1 MAIET
6 CFKNIKFTISI
17 EPPSQIGPKV
27 MKALTIFLFT
37 VFVAGPAHAYLDPG
51 TGSIILQAI
60 VGTIAGGLV
69 VIKLY
74 WYRIKNFFKNRTPE
88 EPKDSNKY

>member
-27 MKALTIFLFT
+27 MKASTIFLLAVLFS
-37 VFVAGPAHAYLDPG
+37 GPAHAYLDPG

-74 WYRIKNFFKNRTPE
+74 WYRIKNLFKKQIPE
-88 EPKDSNKY
+88 EPPDGESN

>member
-1 MAIET
+1 
-6 CFKNIKFTISI
+6 
-17 EPPSQIGPKV
+17 
-27 MKALTIFLFT
+27 MKTLTIFLFT

-60 VGTIAGGLV
+60 VGSIAGAFV

-74 WYRIKNFFKNRTPE
+74 WYRIKIFFKNQTPE
-88 EPKDSNKY
+88 EPTDSNKN

>member
-1 MAIET
+1 MAIKT

-17 EPPSQIGPKV
+17 EPPSQIGSKV
-27 MKALTIFLFT
+27 MKAPTIFLFAI
-37 VFVAGPAHAYLDPG
+37 FFSGPAHAYLDPG

-60 VGTIAGGLV
+60 VGTIAVGMV
-69 VIKLY
+69 SIKLY

-88 EPKDSNKY
+88 EPKDSNKN

>member
-17 EPPSQIGPKV
+17 EPPSQIGPKF
-27 MKALTIFLFT
+27 MKASTIFLFT
-37 VFVAGPAHAYLDPG
+37 VFVAGPAHAYLDAG
-51 TGSIILQAI
+51 TGTIILQAI
-60 VGTIAGGLV
+60 VGTIAVGMV
-69 VIKLY
+69 SIKLY

-88 EPKDSNKY
+88 EPKDRNKN

>member
-1 MAIET
+1 
-6 CFKNIKFTISI
+6 
-17 EPPSQIGPKV
+17 
-27 MKALTIFLFT
+27 MKTLTIFLFT

-60 VGTIAGGLV
+60 VGTIAGAFV

-88 EPKDSNKY
+88 EPKDSNKN

>member
-1 MAIET
+1 M
-6 CFKNIKFTISI
+6 KFSTF
-17 EPPSQIGPKV
+17 
-27 MKALTIFLFT
+27 FLFAM
-37 VFVAGPAHAYLDPG
+37 FVSDPAHAYLDPG

-69 VIKLY
+69 LIKLY

-88 EPKDSNKY
+88 EPPDGKNN